1 MLENRFKTLYILL
14 IAVLTVL
21 SGCSNTVLPDVSDGV
36 GSEISADFASSA
48 EDSSEESN
56 FDIQH
61 SSDEEEILTLV
72 ENDTEIAKLIIGGG
86 VYSKEWQNGYEY
98 IPLETDSP
106 YRSFSS
112 LEKLISDTYSAES
125 EIYGLYFSYPTQSG
139 PTVKNIDGVTNVCL
153 AYVPEIT
160 VLPDISTAEFT
171 LLTAYDASL
180 NVTCSDGKKYA
191 FNAVREDGNWRLE
204 NSLFFMSEELHSDTS
219 WESNDLKHGQN
230 EGSAKSLRG
239 NCLVVNVFIDD
250 RTSSW
255 SDDEVET
262 VLHYM
267 DDSVLFLENEA
278 ARYGVELE
286 LYSTDKEHSVYFKT
300 SRNITTSLENYLWIE
315 LLFADTTYRTLAG
328 CVESYFDLESYDN
341 WCVMLHIDKNG
352 RSYALPCNSDY
363 YDHEIYYSERAV
375 MYYSADTSYEYYSVA
390 GTYAHEMLHLF
401 GANDLYDTNVT
412 DDTVKLLEHFFPNEI
427 MRVVY
432 NDLGTQ
438 AVSPYTAYRVGWIG
452 ELTEPF
458 ESIETN

>member
-1 MLENRFKTLYILL
+1 MLKNKFETLYILL
-14 IAVLTVL
+14 IAALIVL
-21 SGCSNTVLPDVSDGV
+21 SGCGDTVVPTVSDGI
-36 GSEISADFASSA
+36 GSEVSADFASSA
-48 EDSSEESN
+48 EDSSEESRPEVQLN
-56 FDIQH
+56 A
-61 SSDEEEILTLV
+61 DEESILALV
-72 ENDTEIAKLIIGGG
+72 EADTEIAKLIVSGDI
-86 VYSKEWQNGYEY
+86 YSKEWINGYEY

-106 YRSFSS
+106 YHSFSA
-112 LEKLISDTYSAES
+112 LETLISDTYSAES
-125 EIYGLYFSYPTQSG
+125 GIYGLYFSYPTQSG

-153 AYVPEIT
+153 AYAPEIT
-160 VLPDISTAEFT
+160 VIPDISTAEFT
-171 LLTAYDASL
+171 SLTAYGASL

-204 NSLFFMSEELHSDTS
+204 NSLFFMSKALQSDTS
-219 WESNDLKHGQN
+219 WDSSDLEHGQN
-230 EGSAKSLRG
+230 EGSAKSLTG

-250 RTSSW
+250 RVSSW
-255 SDDEVET
+255 SDDEVES

-278 ARYGVELE
+278 ARYGAELD
-286 LYSTDKEHSVYFKT
+286 LYSTDKEHSVYLKT
-300 SRNITTSLENYLWIE
+300 SRNITTSLEEYLWIE
-315 LLFADTTYRTLAG
+315 LLFADTTYRTLEG
-328 CVESYFDLESYDN
+328 CVKSYFNLESYDN

-438 AVSPYTAYRVGWIG
+438 AISPYTAYRVGWIG